1 MLSSLLTLQSGQ
13 VGRDLPQYMDFHLGG
28 ANSLRGHTVD
38 DLRYD
43 LFGKQQLLTTV
54 EYRVPLVDPTEITL
68 FGISADLG
76 LGGTLFVDD
85 GLAWTA
91 REDFDLERARFGV
104 GGGLRRLLPA
114 VDMTRLEVG
123 YSAGGGRSISPHFP
137 RCAHNG

>member
-38 DLRYD
+38 DLGYD

-54 EYRVPLVDPTEITL
+54 EYRVPPVDPTESTL

-76 LGGTLFVDD
+76 LGGTLLVD
-85 GLAWTA
+85 GGPAWTA
-91 REDFDLERARFGV
+91 QEDFDLERARFGV

-114 VDMTRLEVG
+114 MDMTRLEVG
-123 YSAGGGRSISPHFP
+123 TASGGGRSI
-137 RCAHNG
+137 